1 MREKKDI
8 RGKER
13 RENESGG
20 KSKWSSKEILKSKNA
35 RNSSSARAVMNAAKR
50 RSLKCLKE
58 PKPLRKDWK

>member
-20 KSKWSSKEILKSKNA
+20 KSKWSSKEILKFKNA
-35 RNSSSARAVMNAAKR
+35 RSKTRAW
-50 RSLKCLKE
+50 E
-58 PKPLRKDWK
+58 PVTKPASRKSIR